1 MTTEIQ
7 ASIIKKLEIVQDFD
21 VAKEARRRIDF
32 LKEYLFHSGLKSY
45 VLGISGGVDSAT
57 AGLLAQKAVSE
68 LRDEGYDCEF
78 IAVRIPYGPQKDEAE
93 AAEVIRFI
101 SPDDIYKIN
110 IKPATDAMM
119 NAFAENYT
127 SLSQYTNAHCDFNK
141 GNVKAR
147 MRMVSQYLIAGF
159 DKGVVIGTDHGA
171 EAVMG
176 FYTKFGDG
184 AADILPLSGL
194 NKRRVRAIA
203 EFMGLPSHLV
213 KKVPTADLE
222 DDRPQLPDEEA
233 HGVSYEQIDDF
244 LEGKDID
251 KEAHD
256 IIVAAYEKT
265 EHKRN
270 LPVTP

>member
-7 ASIIKKLEIVQDFD
+7 ASIIKKLEIVLDFD
-21 VAKEARRRIDF
+21 VAREARKRIDF

-57 AGLLAQKAVSE
+57 AGLLAQKAVRE

-78 IAVRIPYGPQKDEAE
+78 VAVRIPYGTQKDEDE
-93 AAEVIRFI
+93 ASAVVNYIE
-101 SPDDIYKIN
+101 PDDLFIIN
-110 IKPATDAMM
+110 IKNATDAIM
-119 NAFAENYT
+119 EEIESHLLPYERGT
-127 SLSQYTNAHCDFNK
+127 PLIDFNK

-147 MRMVSQYLIAGF
+147 QRMIAQYALAGLT
-159 DKGVVIGTDHGA
+159 KGLVIGTDHGA
-171 EAVMG
+171 EALMG

-203 EFMGLPSHLV
+203 EFMGLPTNLV
-213 KKVPTADLE
+213 YKTPTADLE
-222 DDRPQLPDEEA
+222 DDRPQLPDEVA
-233 HGVSYEQIDDF
+233 FGLTYNQIDDF
-244 LEGKDID
+244 LEGKDVGQ
-251 KEAHD
+251 EAHD
-256 IIVAAYEKT
+256 IIVATYKKT
-265 EHKRN
+265 QHKRN